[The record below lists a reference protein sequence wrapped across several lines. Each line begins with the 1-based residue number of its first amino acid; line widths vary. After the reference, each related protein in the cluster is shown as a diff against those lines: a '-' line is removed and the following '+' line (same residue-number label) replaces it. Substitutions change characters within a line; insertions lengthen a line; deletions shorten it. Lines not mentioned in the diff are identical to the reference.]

1 MKKILFSFYLILVA
15 VATYAQSRIVQNFN
29 DNWQFYLG
37 DEPQAKNLKFN
48 TNNWRTLALPH
59 DWSIES
65 DFKAEFPAR
74 NDGGALPGGIAWYRK
89 TFTVDA
95 SKKDQLFYIQFDGIY
110 KHSEVWINGQ
120 YLGKRANGY
129 ISFQYEIS
137 KYLNFGNTPNSIA
150 VRVDNSQ
157 QPDSRWYTG
166 SGIYRNVY
174 LISTNK
180 IAVANYGTF
189 ITTPKV
195 TATEAKVNV
204 SIEIKNAAAA
214 KSVTVE
220 VGIYRAG
227 KLVTKANQ
235 SVNVNASSSTKLSQ
249 DLTIT
254 KPALWSPEQPNLYE
268 VITRIYDGKKL
279 IDEVKNPLGLR
290 NFRFDADKGFY
301 LNEQP
306 YTLLGVCLHHDLGAL
321 GAAMNTRALERQLQI
336 MKDMGAN
343 AIRTAHNPPAPEVL
357 QLCDKMGFLVMD
369 EAFDMWKKRKNK
381 FDYHLD
387 FEENHKQ
394 DLEDLVKRDRNHPSV
409 FMWSIGNEIREQFD
423 ATGIP
428 LTKEL
433 SAIVKSIDPT
443 RPVIAALTETMPE
456 KNFIFQSKALDVLGF
471 NYKYFD
477 YDSLPKR
484 FKGYPLLASETVSAL
499 ATRGVYDLADTL
511 RLWPA
516 SSKDKYVVGGNPDF
530 TVTAYDNVA
539 AYWGTTHEIAWKE
552 VKKRPFMS
560 GTFVWT
566 GFDYLGEPVPYPF
579 PARSSYY
586 GIVDLAGFPKDV
598 YYMYQSEWTDK
609 PVLHVLPHWNWKAGE
624 EVSVWAYYSQADE
637 VELFVNGKSKGIKRK
652 EDGDD
657 LHVSWKVP
665 FEAGSVKVVS
675 RKGGKTVLE
684 KEVKTAGSA
693 YKIQL
698 IADRNNI
705 KADGKDLSFITAQIV
720 DKDGNIVP
728 DADHLIKFTIT
739 GKGSI
744 VGTDNGYQADLTS
757 LSKPERK
764 AFKGKALA
772 IVKSQQNEKGNIVL
786 KAAAEGLEGA
796 SVVVKAVK

>member
-1 MKKILFSFYLILVA
+1 M
-15 VATYAQSRIVQNFN
+15 
-29 DNWQFYLG
+29 
-37 DEPQAKNLKFN
+37 
-48 TNNWRTLALPH
+48 ALPH

-137 KYLNFGNTPNSIA
+137 KYLNFGNTPNTIA

-180 IAVANYGTF
+180 IAVENYGTF
-189 ITTPKV
+189 ITTPSV
-195 TATEAKVNV
+195 NGQQAKVNV
-204 SIEIKNAAAA
+204 ATEIKNAGET
-214 KSVTVE
+214 KSVKVE
-220 VGIYRAG
+220 VGVYKAG
-227 KLVTKANQ
+227 KLVEKNITSVEARSSSVTKLNQ
-235 SVNVNASSSTKLSQ
+235 S
-249 DLTIT
+249 LTINN
-254 KPALWSPEQPNLYE
+254 PVLWSPEKPNLYE
-268 VITRIYDGKKL
+268 VITRIYDGNKQ

-290 NFRFDADKGFY
+290 SFRFDADKGFF
-301 LNEQP
+301 LNEQS
-306 YTLLGVCLHHDLGAL
+306 YTLFGVCLHHDLGAL
-321 GAAMNTRALERQLQI
+321 GSAMNTRALERQLQI

-381 FDYHLD
+381 FDYHVD
-387 FEENHKQ
+387 FEANHKQ

-423 ATGIP
+423 ATGTVIA
-428 LTKEL
+428 KEL

-443 RPVIAALTETMPE
+443 RPVIAALTETEPE

-484 FKGYPLLASETVSAL
+484 FQGYPLLASETVSAL

-739 GKGSI
+739 GKGAI

>member
-1 MKKILFSFYLILVA
+1 MKKILFSFYLILLA
-15 VATYAQSRIVQNFN
+15 IATYAQSRIVQNFN

-37 DEPQAKNLKFN
+37 DEPQAKNLNFN

-137 KYLNFGNTPNSIA
+137 KYLNFGNTPNTIA

-180 IAVANYGTF
+180 IAVENYGTF
-189 ITTPKV
+189 ITTPSV
-195 TATEAKVNV
+195 NGQQAKVNV
-204 SIEIKNAAAA
+204 ATEIKNAGET
-214 KSVTVE
+214 KSVKVE
-220 VGIYRAG
+220 VGVYKAG
-227 KLVTKANQ
+227 KLVEKNITSVEARSSSVTKLNQ
-235 SVNVNASSSTKLSQ
+235 S
-249 DLTIT
+249 LTINN
-254 KPALWSPEQPNLYE
+254 PVLWSPEKPNLYE
-268 VITRIYDGKKL
+268 VITRIYDGNKQ

-290 NFRFDADKGFY
+290 SFRFDADKGFF
-301 LNEQP
+301 LNEQS
-306 YTLLGVCLHHDLGAL
+306 YTLFGVCLHHDLGAL
-321 GAAMNTRALERQLQI
+321 GSAMNTRALERQLQI

-381 FDYHLD
+381 FDYHVD
-387 FEENHKQ
+387 FEANHKQ

-423 ATGIP
+423 ATGTVIA
-428 LTKEL
+428 KEL

-443 RPVIAALTETMPE
+443 RPVIAALTETEPE

-484 FKGYPLLASETVSAL
+484 FQGYPLLASETVSAL

-739 GKGSI
+739 GKGAI

>member
-195 TATEAKVNV
+195 TAIEAKVNV
-204 SIEIKNAAAA
+204 STEIKNAAAA
-214 KSVTVE
+214 KSITVE

-423 ATGIP
+423 ATGIT

>member
-1 MKKILFSFYLILVA
+1 MKKILFSFYFILLA

-29 DNWQFYLG
+29 DNWRFYLG
-37 DEPQAKNLKFN
+37 DEAQAKNQNYN
-48 TNNWRTLALPH
+48 TNSWRTLALPH

-65 DFKAEFPAR
+65 DFKEEFPAK

-89 TFTVDA
+89 TFKVDQ

-110 KHSEVWINGQ
+110 KYSEVWINGH

-137 KYLNFGNTPNSIA
+137 KYLNFGNTPNTIA

-189 ITTPKV
+189 ITTPSV
-195 TATEAKVNV
+195 NAQQAKVNV
-204 SIEIKNAAAA
+204 ATEIKNSGEA
-214 KSVTVE
+214 KSVKVE
-220 VGIYRAG
+220 VGVYKGG
-227 KLVTKANQ
+227 KLVEKNTI
-235 SVNVNASSSTKLSQ
+235 SVEAKSSSVTKLNQ
-249 DLTIT
+249 NLTIDN
-254 KPALWSPEQPNLYE
+254 PALWSPEKPNLYE
-268 VITRIYDGKKL
+268 VITKIYDGKKQ

-290 NFRFDADKGFY
+290 SFRFDADKGFF
-301 LNEQP
+301 LNEQS
-306 YTLLGVCLHHDLGAL
+306 YTLFGVCLHHDLGAL
-321 GAAMNTRALERQLQI
+321 GSAMNTRALERQLQI

-381 FDYHLD
+381 FDYHVD

-423 ATGIP
+423 ATGTVIA
-428 LTKEL
+428 KEL

-443 RPVIAALTETMPE
+443 RPVIAALTETEPE

-484 FKGYPLLASETVSAL
+484 FKGYPLVASETVSAL

-598 YYMYQSEWTDK
+598 YYMYQSEWTTK
-609 PVLHVLPHWNWKAGE
+609 PVLHVLPHWNWKVGE

-652 EDGDD
+652 EDGED
-657 LHVSWKVP
+657 LHVAWKVP
-665 FEAGSVKVVS
+665 FERGAIKVVS
-675 RKGGKTVLE
+675 RKAGKTVLE
-684 KEVKTAGSA
+684 KEIKTAGSA
-693 YKIQL
+693 HKIQL
-698 IADRNNI
+698 IADRSQI
-705 KADGKDLSFITAQIV
+705 KADGKDLSFVTAQVV

-728 DADHLIKFTIT
+728 DADHLIKFTVN
-739 GKGSI
+739 GKATI
-744 VGTDNGYQADLTS
+744 AGTDNGYQADLNS

-772 IVKSQQNEKGNIVL
+772 IVKSVQNGKGNIFL

-796 SVVVKAVK
+796 SVVIKAVK

>member
-1 MKKILFSFYLILVA
+1 MKKILFSFYLILLA
-15 VATYAQSRIVQNFN
+15 LATYAQSRIVQNFN

-37 DEPQAKNLKFN
+37 DEPQAKNLNFN

-89 TFTVDA
+89 AFTVDA

-137 KYLNFGNTPNSIA
+137 NYLNFGNTPNSIA

-204 SIEIKNAAAA
+204 STEIKNAAAA

-624 EVSVWAYYSQADE
+624 EISVWAYYSQADE

-728 DADHLIKFTIT
+728 DADHLINFTIT
-739 GKGSI
+739 GKGAI

-764 AFKGKALA
+764 AFKGKALV

-796 SVVVKAVK
+796 SVVVKAGK